1 MTPEE
6 RDVRIDADESIA
18 AIKPDGALTQTA
30 KDILRVCDPPAT
42 EEDISRALVRHFSQ
56 VEPMVRDM
64 VNLGL
69 LVDVDGRLAL
79 TELAQAKLGR

>member
-1 MTPEE
+1 MTS
-6 RDVRIDADESIA
+6 DARIDADESIA

-30 KDILRVCDPPAT
+30 KDILRACDPPAT

-56 VEPMVRDM
+56 VQPMVRDM

-69 LVDVDGRLAL
+69 LEAVEGRLVP
-79 TELAQAKLGR
+79 TELALEKLSR